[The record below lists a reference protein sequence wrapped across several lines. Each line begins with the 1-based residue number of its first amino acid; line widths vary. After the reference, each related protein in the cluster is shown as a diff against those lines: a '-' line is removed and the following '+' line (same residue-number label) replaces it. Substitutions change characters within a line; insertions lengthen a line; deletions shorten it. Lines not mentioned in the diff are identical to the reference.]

1 MAWRRRNPLAAAIR
15 ALQDELAGGPRAELP
30 AELELLG
37 GLVHTRE
44 ERAKTKEEPER
55 ELLSAL
61 PDAAALIGKDG
72 RVRVAN
78 SAFDAL
84 APRGRATGVSPVE
97 ITRSAELGEAVHRAL
112 EGTGRRLEFDVAAT
126 RRVWLAHLRPL
137 LRGEVLLL
145 MRDVTDAKRAEAM
158 RRDFVANA
166 SHELRTPVTAI
177 RGAADTLLG
186 GALADPESARRFV
199 DMIARHAERLARLT
213 QDLLDLSR
221 LESGLWTMQIVHV
234 EIAPLAESVFDLH
247 AERAADKGV
256 RLVRDVP
263 GGTAARADPRALE
276 QVLVNLVDNAIK
288 YTPAQG
294 NVTVAAAR
302 AKGLALAAE
311 VPPGLVARA
320 DARALAQVLVNLVDN
335 AVKYTAAGAVTI
347 RAAAEGG
354 AAIVSVVD
362 TGPGIERHHLPR
374 LFERFY
380 RADAGRSREEGGT
393 GLGLAIVKHLVQAQG
408 GTVGVE
414 SGAGGSR
421 FWVKLPSSA
430 DPGPDAG

>member
-302 AKGLALAAE
+302 EDGWTTL
-311 VPPGLVARA
+311 
-320 DARALAQVLVNLVDN
+320 
-335 AVKYTAAGAVTI
+335 TVT
-347 RAAAEGG
+347 
-354 AAIVSVVD
+354 D
-362 TGPGIERHHLPR
+362 TGPGIARHHLPR